1 MDVARPSVP
10 GILSPPAARA
20 SGPAVAAGPG
30 AAPPV
35 CPLWSA
41 LFDAIPLP
49 PLGVA
54 AAGMLLLVGAF
65 LGLDA
70 AEGHLASLADGRLRF
85 WEHVEVRSALVVSL
99 LLAGVVVTHRYES
112 LGTPRDLLRLW
123 PQLERQGACGVPPA
137 DALHRRRLAGGLGA
151 LVIAAIVPTLYLD
164 PSRFLHA
171 GTYLLPSVM
180 FDLAVG
186 CVLGWTVFKTLY
198 AGLEEDR
205 RFAQLAGRLRHVDL
219 LDLSPLHVFGRRG
232 LRRALRWLLLVS
244 IAALVFVDAGT
255 ALPPAV
261 VLAGIFGFAT
271 LSFLQP
277 VWGVHRRL
285 QAAKRQELADLRRM
299 ICEERGR
306 LRAAGWRPAE
316 AGGRFADLLTYEAR
330 IAAART
336 WPLDASILARL
347 GFYGL
352 LPLGSW
358 LGSALIEHGVG
369 ILLR

>member
-20 SGPAVAAGPG
+20 SRPAVAAGPG
-30 AAPPV
+30 EARRV

-41 LFDAIPLP
+41 LFEALPLP
-49 PLGVA
+49 PLVVA
-54 AAGMLLLVGAF
+54 AAGMLALVGAF

-112 LGTPRDLLRLW
+112 LGTPRDLVRLL
-123 PQLERQGACGVPPA
+123 PQLEGQDASDVPPTG
-137 DALHRRRLAGGLGA
+137 ALRRRLAGAAGA
-151 LVIAAIVPTLYLD
+151 LLIAAIVPTLYLD

-171 GTYLLPSVM
+171 GTYLLPSVI

-198 AGLEEDR
+198 AALEEDR
-205 RFAQLAGRLRHVDL
+205 RFAQLAARLRHVDL

-261 VLAGIFGFAT
+261 VLAGIFGFAI

-285 QAAKRQELADLRRM
+285 QATKRQELADLRRM
-299 ICEERGR
+299 IREERER

-358 LGSALIEHGVG
+358 LGSALIERGVG
-369 ILLR
+369 ILLG